1 MNSIS
6 NSPAEPASGRIIEY
20 NPRMNPSSSAPL
32 PHYGP
37 PRDRRRRKRILT
49 LRNVAIAALGVVV
62 LFVLVNLVSERFGPD
77 PGEHGRLYRQRAKT
91 VPVVEEAP
99 VAPVVLATP
108 LPEAAAAD
116 PLLLDAARRAQ
127 YLGVND
133 PVLSQPTGNEFEIV
147 PADANLPKLGGG
159 VFVEGSDARPVS
171 VNPPKPTKESGKRR
185 IVISGD
191 SQGVELRV
199 D

>member
-1 MNSIS
+1 
-6 NSPAEPASGRIIEY
+6 
-20 NPRMNPSSSAPL
+20 MNPSSSSPL

-37 PRDRRRRKRILT
+37 PRDRRRRKRVLT
-49 LRNVAIAALGVVV
+49 LRNVALAVLAVAV
-62 LFVLVNLVSERFGPD
+62 LFVLVNLVSERYRPD
-77 PGEHGRLYRQRAKT
+77 PGEHGRLYSQRAKT
-91 VPVVEEAP
+91 VPVIEEAP

-108 LPEAAAAD
+108 LPEAPAAD

-127 YLGVND
+127 YLGVNE
-133 PVLSQPTGNEFEIV
+133 PVVSQPGTEFEIV

-159 VFVEGSDARPVS
+159 VFVEGPDARPVV
-171 VNPPKPTKESGKRR
+171 VNPPQRPKEAGKRR

-191 SQGVELRV
+191 SQGVDLRV